1 MSNAKVEQ
9 LMSKMNTP
17 CPDISFET
25 TAVSQKTAKIK
36 RWIKNRLQEDST
48 KEEKDIMKLLHNN
61 EFMEKRRKGFM
72 VERCQSGEWKI
83 PRRGYST
90 LGMLEKQ
97 NERLRLQNLNCT
109 AQLQVLKSCADRAK
123 HWQTSALFSSSVT
136 TENEISSFEIK
147 TLETDDNGFG
157 RILMNVG
164 ISMYARNIGV
174 LGSLSLL
181 MMDRASDD
189 SVRMHTLSQGKGEK
203 PSDETS
209 STTDSSPHEEKV
221 KPIPTPRKTKPS
233 GPLDPITIERD
244 SLNSYDEEND
254 YREDIEFFDEIEYSE
269 SPEKDIADY
278 VNLNELFLLRSDTYS
293 TMIQHPPA
301 LPLHKP
307 PSQWETKLYQ
317 IAERCLST
325 VINEDQLAQ
334 CSGIFNRNM
343 SDNTSDLCSSPSRG
357 SAESSRSSNQHKSRI
372 DFTSIKEGDYAVPPD
387 ASQDIRATLINSTEP
402 VEKCG
407 YLVQMTDNRL
417 KSLKRRYFVFRNDFL
432 ALYRTQIFVN
442 EFSEKSFKNEEP
454 LIRIAV
460 PDIRSVTKLVN
471 KMGYGLQITTA
482 SSEYCYAAESDRA
495 TDEWIA
501 VLTRSLRTATISEV
515 SQRAIGLNADINGY
529 VIKVKCGSTRR
540 FFASVVNNKLLFFKS
555 SDDRVPCSHIYLQ
568 GAHICEKI
576 KTSADESSGSSDEQN
591 ENNIREF
598 DHTISIEC
606 RRKRQMDLFFKK
618 AANNALLNGTAFE
631 ILVQRMMMQ
640 NVDDENPLWNDVLL
654 TTCEEKPKET
664 LIAMLD
670 ETLKK
675 KALELGRACFMFT
688 SVLMRPTGVQYHI
701 DLAQN
706 ILTTAMSNDLLKNE
720 LYANLIKL
728 TSGFMSYGIQAW
740 KLMALTTPLFTPV
753 SIPFCGCFVDTLR
766 DGVEKGL
773 DLYFCVKCDE
783 GNFALYC
790 LRAFNRCL
798 KARERTEG
806 PSKLEA
812 ISVLTRDPTSTNM
825 PHSISVLLPTNEYQ
839 VIDFDGSTLIG
850 DCLSTLCMKCGLRPA
865 LLSGY
870 ALYVEDPL
878 ERNSYLLL
886 KNKQKLCDCISRW
899 EHELMDNKCGR
910 ITDDAARIKLS
921 FRQRHYWSHLVS
933 SETAME
939 RTFLVHRMA
948 NEIVGGRVPLSNEL
962 AEELAAVYA
971 QLKFG
976 NIKTISDEQFREI
989 ITSYYP
995 SKLLDVGCERLL
1007 NGLHSHDTSCF
1018 TEVAFFG
1025 SFVMEAR
1032 MKMRND
1038 ESLFIALN
1046 DQGVHLLTYRQLDL
1060 IRSIPYHRLVSF
1072 GGYHNDFMLTIERV
1086 LPPQAHPEETT
1097 RERLTFSM
1105 SSKNID
1111 QPTSAFL
1118 FILRIQLGYFAAPD
1132 IQNSLKLV
1140 EVDN

>member
-1 MSNAKVEQ
+1 MQ
-9 LMSKMNTP
+9 
-17 CPDISFET
+17 
-25 TAVSQKTAKIK
+25 
-36 RWIKNRLQEDST
+36 
-48 KEEKDIMKLLHNN
+48 
-61 EFMEKRRKGFM
+61 
-72 VERCQSGEWKI
+72 
-83 PRRGYST
+83 
-90 LGMLEKQ
+90 LEKQ

-136 TENEISSFEIK
+136 
-147 TLETDDNGFG
+147 
-157 RILMNVG
+157 
-164 ISMYARNIGV
+164 
-174 LGSLSLL
+174 GSLSLL

-189 SVRMHTLSQGKGEK
+189 SGLTSDDTWEKKIDQIMMTQSASAIVRMHTLSQGKGEK

-432 ALYRTQIFVN
+432 ALYRTQKN
-442 EFSEKSFKNEEP
+442 HLKNEEP

-598 DHTISIEC
+598 DHTISIEIANVDPVYIVL
-606 RRKRQMDLFFKK
+606 RSAEEKDKWIYFLKK

-740 KLMALTTPLFTPV
+740 KLMALTTPLFTPRQY
-753 SIPFCGCFVDTLR
+753 SLLWLLR
-766 DGVEKGL
+766 RHIERWSGKR
-773 DLYFCVKCDE
+773 CDE

-1007 NGLHSHDTSCF
+1007 KLNLETNWSQLHDISTADCIRMIL
-1018 TEVAFFG
+1018 VVLRKWRFFG

-1111 QPTSAFL
+1111 QLTCHLAEY
-1118 FILRIQLGYFAAPD
+1118 IRCQ
-1132 IQNSLKLV
+1132 KLIWKLSIPSS
-1140 EVDN
+1140 

>member
-1 MSNAKVEQ
+1 MQ
-9 LMSKMNTP
+9 
-17 CPDISFET
+17 
-25 TAVSQKTAKIK
+25 
-36 RWIKNRLQEDST
+36 
-48 KEEKDIMKLLHNN
+48 
-61 EFMEKRRKGFM
+61 
-72 VERCQSGEWKI
+72 
-83 PRRGYST
+83 
-90 LGMLEKQ
+90 LEKQ

-136 TENEISSFEIK
+136 
-147 TLETDDNGFG
+147 
-157 RILMNVG
+157 
-164 ISMYARNIGV
+164 
-174 LGSLSLL
+174 GSLSLL

-189 SVRMHTLSQGKGEK
+189 SGLTSDDTWEKKIDQIMMTQSASAIGKSNSPRHPKKPVRMHTLSQGKGEK

-432 ALYRTQIFVN
+432 ALYRTQKN
-442 EFSEKSFKNEEP
+442 HLKNEEP

-598 DHTISIEC
+598 DHTISIEIANVDPVYIVL
-606 RRKRQMDLFFKK
+606 RSAEEKDKWIYFLKK

-740 KLMALTTPLFTPV
+740 KLMALTTPLFTPRQY
-753 SIPFCGCFVDTLR
+753 SLLWLLR
-766 DGVEKGL
+766 RHIERWSGKR
-773 DLYFCVKCDE
+773 CDE

-1007 NGLHSHDTSCF
+1007 KLNLETNWSQLHDISTADCIRMIL
-1018 TEVAFFG
+1018 VVLRKWRFFG

-1111 QPTSAFL
+1111 QLTCHLAEY
-1118 FILRIQLGYFAAPD
+1118 IRCQ
-1132 IQNSLKLV
+1132 KLIWKLSIPSS
-1140 EVDN
+1140 